1 MNDLTNN
8 PHGDAL
14 DRISREF
21 GISLDYAD
29 VWGERHAVPTDTK
42 RQFLDAMG
50 VRGPDDADRAAAA
63 QAFTQRA
70 WREPLLPV
78 YVLRAGAAPVVTVTL
93 PARLETTRR
102 WRLTLESGVQS
113 EGEFD
118 PGGAE
123 VLERRSIDNIDYVRY
138 HWTLP
143 AALALGYHQLS
154 FDGAPKPTLLVIA
167 PDRCY
172 EPEVLAQGNRVWGFA
187 VQLYALRSARNWGI
201 GDFGDLREF
210 VAHCAGAGAALV
222 GLNPLHA
229 LFPHNA
235 EHASPY
241 SPSSRLFLNMLYID
255 VEAIPEFSEC
265 EAARRTVAA
274 PAFQAALAQ
283 LRARDTVDYRG
294 VAARKRE
301 ILELL
306 YSDFRERHLAVA
318 TPTAKAFREFQLKG
332 SAALERHAI
341 YEALQEHLHSRDAS
355 LWGWPVWP
363 QEYRRPEAPAVAEFA
378 RAQRERVEFF
388 QYTQWQA
395 DRQLQRAAAAA
406 EGLAIGLYRDLAV
419 GVDRGGAEAWGNQDL
434 YALDVSVGCPPDDFN
449 LHGQNWGLPPML
461 PSALR
466 AQAYA
471 PYIATLR
478 ANMRYAGALRIDHVM
493 GLLRLFWVPP
503 GARAT
508 VGTYVQYPMDDLLG
522 ILALESQRQ
531 RCMVIGEDLGTV
543 PDEIR
548 VGLRQLGVLSYR
560 LFYFERS
567 QNGDFKPPREYIEA
581 ATVAVTTHDLA
592 TLAGFWTGQDL
603 TEKHGLGLFPSEEM
617 YQRQVREREQ
627 DRRRLLQALAR
638 EQLLPSTVD
647 AHAAD
652 PPPMSPALAAAIHTY
667 LARTPAKI
675 LLVQVEDVLGQ
686 AIPVNLPGTS
696 TERANWRLKL
706 GADLDTLFASPGLAE
721 LSARLRAEGR
731 GGA

>member
-1 MNDLTNN
+1 MNDLTTN

-29 VWGERHAVPTDTK
+29 VWGERHAVPADTK

-63 QAFTQRA
+63 QALTQRA
-70 WREPLLPV
+70 WREPLSPV
-78 YVLRAGAAPVVTVTL
+78 YVLRAGAAPVLTVTL
-93 PARLETTRR
+93 PAQMQAARR
-102 WRLTLESGVQS
+102 WRLSLESGARC

-118 PGGAE
+118 PGSAE
-123 VLERRSIDNIDYVRY
+123 VLERRSFDNIEYVRY
-138 HWTLP
+138 RWALP
-143 AALALGYHQLS
+143 ETPALGYHELS
-154 FDGAPKPTLLVIA
+154 FDGASTPALLVIA

-172 EPEVLAQGNRVWGFA
+172 EPAALAQGNRVWGFA
-187 VQLYALRSARNWGI
+187 AQLYALRSARNWGI

-210 VAHCAGAGAALV
+210 VAHCANAGAALV

-255 VEAIPEFSEC
+255 VEAIAEFPEC
-265 EAARRTVAA
+265 EVARRTVAA
-274 PAFQAALAQ
+274 PAFQSALAQ

-306 YSDFRERHLAVA
+306 YSDFRARHLAAA
-318 TPTAKAFREFQLKG
+318 TPTAQAFREFQQEAG
-332 SAALERHAI
+332 AALERHAI
-341 YEALQEHLHSRDAS
+341 YEALQEHLYRRDAG

-378 RAQRERVEFF
+378 RTHRERVEFF

-406 EGLAIGLYRDLAV
+406 KGLAIGLYRDLAV

-461 PSALR
+461 PAALR

-503 GARAT
+503 DARAT
-508 VGTYVQYPMDDLLG
+508 AGTYVQYPMDDLLG
-522 ILALESQRQ
+522 ILALESQRR

-567 QNGDFKPPREYIEA
+567 ANGDFKPPREYIETT
-581 ATVAVTTHDLA
+581 TVAVTTHDLA
-592 TLAGFWTGQDL
+592 TLAGFWVGQDL

-617 YQRQVREREQ
+617 YRNQVREREQ
-627 DRRRLLQALAR
+627 DRRRLLQALAQER
-638 EQLLPSTVD
+638 LLPPSID
-647 AHAAD
+647 ARAATL
-652 PPPMSPALAAAIHTY
+652 PPMSPALAVAIHTY

-686 AIPVNLPGTS
+686 TIPVNLPGTS

-706 GADLDTLFASPGLAE
+706 GTDLDTLFVSPGLVE

-731 GGA
+731 GRA